1 VFPKSVDNLLPPA
14 IVNLPAEFLES
25 NVNDIVMMEFIRRD
39 FIAEVEPD
47 SVEQVDF
54 LVGQPRSVWTQ

>member
-1 VFPKSVDNLLPPA
+1 VLQQSVDNLLPPA

-25 NVNDIVMMEFIRRD
+25 DVNDIVMVNFFRRD

-47 SVEQVDF
+47 AVEQLDF
-54 LVGQPRSVWTQ
+54 LVG

>member
-25 NVNDIVMMEFIRRD
+25 DVNDIVMVDFFRRD
-39 FIAEVEPD
+39 FIAEFEPD
-47 SVEQVDF
+47 AMEQVNF
-54 LVGQPRSVWTQ
+54 FRG